1 MDNKAFI
8 TLEYNRIID
17 KLKDYCQS
25 SLGQAAVSSIVPL
38 DDLDTIND
46 LLEQNAD
53 AIELIVKYSNPP
65 LYGISDLKSIVKR
78 LNMGG
83 ILENYQFRQIADSLR
98 VSQALK
104 DYVSEME
111 QENLI
116 KDRIALLYTNKRVE
130 SEIDRII
137 LDDEKIADDASR
149 TLFNLRRNIRN
160 KTEDIRKKLNSIVQD
175 KDSQIKLQENII
187 TIREGRYVVP
197 VKAASKSH
205 FPGIAHDRS
214 SSGQTVYIEP
224 MVVVELNNEIRQ
236 LQIEEHDEIRKILRE
251 LSELCAQYSEE
262 IETNQDLLVQ
272 LDVVFSKAK
281 MALDMRATRP
291 ILNDEK
297 IVDIKDARHPLLT
310 GKVVPIDIKI
320 GDGYRAL
327 IITGPN
333 TGGKTVS
340 LKTLGLMILMS
351 QSGLFIP
358 AAEFSKVGIFKSI
371 YADIGDKQSIE
382 LSLSTFSASMTNIV
396 SILEVADENSLVLFD
411 ELGSGTDPTE
421 GAALAMSIIDYLI
434 KKNTTVVSTTH
445 YSELKLYAMTT
456 DYVQNASVEFDVK
469 TLSPTFR
476 LIIGTPGKSNA
487 FEISKRLGLVQSVL
501 DNASKYISK
510 ENRDFESLISEIESD
525 RIEAEKKV
533 AELDR
538 LKQEYLALNQ
548 KLKASV
554 DDKKEAAQRQ
564 VEESKEQARR
574 ILDEAREEAKSLIK
588 QAKKSIGNS
597 ANLDR
602 SYTEITD
609 KYKDFQDKYARK
621 VKNKVVSNKNIE
633 VTLGESVRI
642 ISMDDVGVVQTLPDS
657 KGDLIIQVGILKFNS
672 NISDIEKV
680 QEKETKK
687 DKSSSTYRKV
697 YREKSSEDYKT
708 SLDLRGQNI
717 NESINEIEKF
727 FDNSIIIGLKEVSI
741 IHGKGTGALRKG
753 ITDYLK
759 KSRYVDTF
767 RIGTLKEGGAG
778 VTVVTLK

>member
-621 VKNKVVSNKNIE
+621 EKNKVVSNKNIE